1 MSIEE
6 KLSED
11 GELICNGRFQFITV
25 EEKGDREEKQD
36 ETAFRCKGA
45 PAMAIKESGV
55 GGTGV
60 CQGYIDLKLVQKEE
74 YKDKIPTLVIRK
86 WVTTSIMLPNPF
98 DVADAELAASRAT
111 NPEDAPRLANTF
123 AF

>member
-1 MSIEE
+1 MGCGITLACREAKFRVSTMILGSLIF
-6 KLSED
+6 LSE
-11 GELICNGRFQFITV
+11 L
-25 EEKGDREEKQD
+25 
-36 ETAFRCKGA
+36 
-45 PAMAIKESGV
+45 
-55 GGTGV
+55 
-60 CQGYIDLKLVQKEE
+60 YWE